1 MLLRSNFTAG
11 SIINNEVHRVLI
23 YLIAIPGFIG
33 ITIGILNCILLAY
46 SSRYWKQLRNKAGN
60 VNDANYKT
68 ATVNYVKFGLSS
80 LIIFLEIIMFLFQA
94 LIQFLNHV
102 PGKVIEYYHIEINVY
117 YTLRN
122 QFYESITLVLAIVP
136 LSLFNML
143 CLFLIEVTANS
154 NVNFSI
160 LHRECK
166 RTFWVCIILIGLSAV
181 GDTLVNSTGVI
192 VTDIIQIYLCWLI
205 YKRMRKLYIT
215 LKSKCL
221 DYLYEPKEYK
231 YFRSQAI
238 NFKWSSLIVGIF
250 GGGLIISNVLLTMYE
265 SIFRNV
271 LYFVVL
277 RSHISPAMDA
287 QIHSAYLIGYSIFGL
302 IERISLANWVFL
314 STLLNF
320 ILLFTFIQKA
330 FRYRQFMSK
339 PFHIKLMHGDTNQ
352 QLRYK
357 RVYY

>member
-1 MLLRSNFTAG
+1 MLQESNLTVS
-11 SIINNEVHRVLI
+11 SIIDKEVDRVLI
-23 YLIAIPGFIG
+23 YLIAVPGFIG
-33 ITIGILNCILLAY
+33 ITIGLLNCILLAY
-46 SSRYWKQLRNKAGN
+46 SSRYWKQRRNKAGN

-80 LIIFLEIIMFLFQA
+80 LIIFLEIIIFLFQA
-94 LIQFLNHV
+94 LIEVINFV
-102 PGKVIEYYHIEINVY
+102 SEKVSEYDHIESNVY
-117 YTLRN
+117 SILRV
-122 QFYESITLVLAIVP
+122 QFHEPITLVLAIVP

-166 RTFWVCIILIGLSAV
+166 RTFWVCIFTIGLSVV
-181 GDTLVNSTGVI
+181 GDALVNRIGVI
-192 VTDIIQIYLCWLI
+192 VIDIIQIYLCWLI

-231 YFRSQAI
+231 YFRSQAT

-250 GGGLIISNVLLTMYE
+250 GGGLIISNALLTMYE
-265 SIFRNV
+265 SIFRNI

-302 IERISLANWVFL
+302 FQRISLANWAFV

-339 PFHIKLMHGDTNQ
+339 PFHIKLMHGDTNR